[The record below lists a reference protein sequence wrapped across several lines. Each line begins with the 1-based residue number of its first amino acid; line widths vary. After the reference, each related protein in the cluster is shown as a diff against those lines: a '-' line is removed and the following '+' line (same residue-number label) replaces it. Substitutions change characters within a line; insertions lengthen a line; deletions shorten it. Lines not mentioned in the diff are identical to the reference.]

1 MKFGIYGDLGA
12 SMTSMLPSK
21 FVLPGS
27 FYTPLAVL
35 LSIPLSLPLHAQQI
49 MAGSGP
55 GNLVRTF
62 STDEAVLDAGEIRK
76 DLPCNVTPVK
86 PALGFDLRF
95 HSGYEITVPLKE
107 LAGNEDL
114 LTIIFRVTPDADKN
128 NPTYFSQHFSVP
140 KIEDEAKGDAYL
152 SGNFDAGEG
161 KYHLD
166 WLMRDRAERVCSS
179 SWDIDA
185 AVTAKDK
192 QGELSMAA
200 NSILS
205 SDNEVFR
212 EEPPVHRGGP
222 DGSLN
227 VKVMVNF
234 APQHASSAILKPL
247 DTSALV
253 SILRN
258 ISREPRI
265 CKFSIVAFNMTE
277 QRVLY
282 RQENTDQID
291 FPALGNAVQSLAPGR
306 VDFKKL
312 AVKNSETEFLATL
325 LQNELKKD
333 EPDAVI
339 LAGPKVMLDE
349 SVPADSLKTLENI
362 NYPVFYMNY
371 NLEPQRNPWRDAIGN
386 AVKKLR
392 GYEYTISRP
401 RDLWT
406 AWSDIMSHIVKMKPG
421 RQVTASS
428 K

>member
-1 MKFGIYGDLGA
+1 MP
-12 SMTSMLPSK
+12 SMLPLK
-21 FVLPGS
+21 FVPPRRFCTHIVIL
-27 FYTPLAVL
+27 
-35 LSIPLSLPLHAQQI
+35 LSLPLSVLNAQQV
-49 MAGSGP
+49 MQGSGP

-62 STDEAVLDAGEIRK
+62 STDEAVLDAGETRK
-76 DLPCNVTPVK
+76 DLPCNVTSVK
-86 PALGFDLRF
+86 PVLGFDLRF
-95 HSGYEITVPLKE
+95 HAGFEITVPLKE
-107 LAGNEDL
+107 LAGTEDL
-114 LTIIFRVTPDADKN
+114 LTIIFRVTPDADKDS
-128 NPTYFSQHFSVP
+128 PIYFSQRYSVP
-140 KIEDEAKGDAYL
+140 KIEDDAKGDAYL
-152 SGNFDAGEG
+152 SGNFDSGEG
-161 KYHLD
+161 KYHVD

-185 AVTAKDK
+185 NVSPKDK
-192 QGELSMAA
+192 QGDLSVAA
-200 NSILS
+200 NTILG
-205 SDNEVFR
+205 SDNELFVD
-212 EEPPVHRGGP
+212 EPPVRRTSA
-222 DGSLN
+222 DGALN

-234 APQHASSAILKPL
+234 APQKASSATLRPL

-282 RQENTDQID
+282 RQDNADQID

-312 AVKNSETEFLATL
+312 SVKNSETDFLSAL
-325 LQNELKKD
+325 LQKELKQSAA

-401 RDLWT
+401 KDLWT
-406 AWSDIMSHIVKMKPG
+406 AWSDIMSRIVKLKPG
-421 RQVTASS
+421 RQVATSS
-428 K
+428 Q

>member
-1 MKFGIYGDLGA
+1 MLRLR
-12 SMTSMLPSK
+12 SLPSK
-21 FVLPGS
+21 LVQPRS
-27 FYTPLAVL
+27 FYLPLVIL
-35 LSIPLSLPLHAQQI
+35 LSLPLSAPLHGQQI
-49 MAGSGP
+49 MQGSGP

-62 STDEAVLDAGEIRK
+62 STDEAVLDAGENRK
-76 DLPCNVTPVK
+76 DLPCTVTPVK
-86 PALGFDLRF
+86 PVLGFDLRF
-95 HSGYEITVPLKE
+95 HAGFEITLPLKE
-107 LAGNEDL
+107 LAGTEDL
-114 LTIIFRVTPDADKN
+114 LTIIFRVTPDADKD
-128 NPTYFSQHFSVP
+128 NPTYFSQRYTVP
-140 KIEDEAKGDAYL
+140 KIEDDAKGDAYL
-152 SGNFDAGEG
+152 SGNFDEGEG
-161 KYHLD
+161 KYHVD

-179 SWDIDA
+179 GWDA
-185 AVTAKDK
+185 EAVVNPKDK
-192 QGELSMAA
+192 QGDLSVPA
-200 NSILS
+200 NAILA
-205 SDNEVFR
+205 SDNELFR
-212 EEPPVHRGGP
+212 EEPPVRRSGT
-222 DGSLN
+222 DGALN

-234 APQHASSAILKPL
+234 AAQRASSATLRPL

-282 RQENTDQID
+282 RQDNADQID

-306 VDFKKL
+306 VDYKKL
-312 AVKNSETEFLATL
+312 AVKNSETDFLTSL
-325 LQNELKKD
+325 LQSELKHGSGQTKEE

-349 SVPADSLKTLENI
+349 GVPADSLKALENI
-362 NYPVFYMNY
+362 DFPVFYMNY

-401 RDLWT
+401 KDLWT
-406 AWSDIMSHIVKMKPG
+406 AWSDIMSRIVKLKPG

-428 K
+428 Q

>member
-1 MKFGIYGDLGA
+1 M
-12 SMTSMLPSK
+12 ME
-21 FVLPGS
+21 
-27 FYTPLAVL
+27 
-35 LSIPLSLPLHAQQI
+35 
-49 MAGSGP
+49 GSGP
-55 GNLVRTF
+55 GNMVHTF
-62 STDEAVLDAGEIRK
+62 STDEAVLDAGENRK
-76 DLPCNVTPVK
+76 DLPCNVTSVK
-86 PALGFDLRF
+86 PVLGFDLRF

-114 LTIIFRVTPDADKN
+114 LTIIFRVMADADKD
-128 NPTYFSQHFSVP
+128 NPIYFSQRYTVP
-140 KIEDEAKGDAYL
+140 KIEDDAKGDAYL
-152 SGNFDAGEG
+152 SGSFDLGEG
-161 KYHLD
+161 KYHVD

-179 SWDIDA
+179 SWDIES
-185 AVTAKDK
+185 VVSPKDK
-192 QGELSMAA
+192 QGDLSVTA
-200 NSILS
+200 NAILA
-205 SDNEVFR
+205 SDNDLFK
-212 EEPPVHRGGP
+212 EEPPVKRGGV
-222 DGSLN
+222 DGALN

-234 APQHASSAILKPL
+234 APQRASSAALRPL

-265 CKFSIVAFNMTE
+265 VKFSLVAFNMTE

-282 RQENTDQID
+282 RQDNADQID

-312 AVKNSETEFLATL
+312 AVKNSETDFLASL
-325 LQNELKKD
+325 LQSELKRSNSQ
-333 EPDAVI
+333 PDAVI

-362 NYPVFYMNY
+362 DYPVFYMNY

-401 RDLWT
+401 KDLWT
-406 AWSDIMSHIVKMKPG
+406 AWSDIMSRIVKLKPG
-421 RQVTASS
+421 RVVAASS
-428 K
+428 Q

>member
-1 MKFGIYGDLGA
+1 
-12 SMTSMLPSK
+12 MLPVK
-21 FVLPGS
+21 FVQPRS
-27 FYTPLAVL
+27 FYPHLA
-35 LSIPLSLPLHAQQI
+35 IILSLPLSVPLSAQQ
-49 MAGSGP
+49 MMQGSGP

-62 STDEAVLDAGEIRK
+62 STDEAVLDAGETRK
-76 DLPCNVTPVK
+76 DLPCNVTSVK
-86 PALGFDLRF
+86 PVLGFDLRF

-107 LAGNEDL
+107 LAGSEDL
-114 LTIIFRVTPDADKN
+114 LTIIFRVTPDADKD
-128 NPTYFSQHFSVP
+128 NPTYFSQRYTVP
-140 KIEDEAKGDAYL
+140 KIEDDAKGDAYL

-185 AVTAKDK
+185 AVSAKDK
-192 QGELSMAA
+192 QGELSVTA
-200 NSILS
+200 NSILA
-205 SDNEVFR
+205 SDNELFK
-212 EEPPVHRGGP
+212 EEPPVRRGGVN
-222 DGSLN
+222 GALN

-234 APQHASSAILKPL
+234 AAQRASSATLRPL

-282 RQENTDQID
+282 RQDNAEEID

-312 AVKNSETEFLATL
+312 AVKNSETDFLSSL
-325 LQNELKKD
+325 LQSELRKD

-401 RDLWT
+401 KDLWT
-406 AWSDIMSHIVKMKPG
+406 AWSDIMSRIVKLKPG

-428 K
+428 Q

>member
-1 MKFGIYGDLGA
+1 
-12 SMTSMLPSK
+12 MTSMLPVK
-21 FVLPGS
+21 FVQPRS
-27 FYTPLAVL
+27 FYTALAIILSTPVSVPLL
-35 LSIPLSLPLHAQQI
+35 AQQI
-49 MAGSGP
+49 MQGSGP

-62 STDEAVLDAGEIRK
+62 STDEAVLDAGEARK
-76 DLPCNVTPVK
+76 DLPCTVTSVK
-86 PALGFDLRF
+86 PVLGFDLRF
-95 HSGYEITVPLKE
+95 HSGYEITLPLKE

-114 LTIIFRVTPDADKN
+114 LTIIFRVTPDADKD
-128 NPTYFSQHFSVP
+128 NPTYFSQRYTVP
-140 KIEDEAKGDAYL
+140 KIEDDAKGDAYL
-152 SGNFDAGEG
+152 SGNFEAGEG
-161 KYHLD
+161 KYHVD
-166 WLMRDRAERVCSS
+166 WLMRDRSERVCSS
-179 SWDIDA
+179 SWD
-185 AVTAKDK
+185 VTAEVNPKDK
-192 QGELSMAA
+192 QGDLSVAA
-200 NSILS
+200 NTILA
-205 SDNEVFR
+205 SDNELFKD
-212 EEPPVHRGGP
+212 EPPVHRASAEGA
-222 DGSLN
+222 LN

-234 APQHASSAILKPL
+234 APQKASSATLKPL

-282 RQENTDQID
+282 RQDNADQID
-291 FPALGNAVQSLAPGR
+291 FPALGNALQSLAPGR

-312 AVKNSETEFLATL
+312 AVKNSETDFLATL

-349 SVPADSLKTLENI
+349 AVPPESLKPLENI

-371 NLEPQRNPWRDAIGN
+371 NLEPTRNPWRDAIGN

-392 GYEYTISRP
+392 GQEYTISRP
-401 RDLWT
+401 KDLWT
-406 AWSDIMSHIVKMKPG
+406 AWSDIMSRIVKLKPG

-428 K
+428 Q

>member
-1 MKFGIYGDLGA
+1 
-12 SMTSMLPSK
+12 MTSMLPPK
-21 FVLPGS
+21 FVQPCS
-27 FYTPLAVL
+27 FCTPLAL
-35 LSIPLSLPLHAQQI
+35 LLFVPVSVPLFAQQI
-49 MAGSGP
+49 MEGSGP
-55 GNLVRTF
+55 GNLVHTF
-62 STDEAVLDAGEIRK
+62 STDQAVLDAGENRK
-76 DLPCNVTPVK
+76 DLPCNVTSVK
-86 PALGFDLRF
+86 PVLGFDLRF
-95 HSGYEITVPLKE
+95 HSGFEITLPLKE

-114 LTIIFRVTPDADKN
+114 LTIIFRVTPDADKD
-128 NPTYFSQHFSVP
+128 NPIYFSQRYTVP
-140 KIEDEAKGDAYL
+140 KIEEDAKGDAYL

-161 KYHLD
+161 KYHVD
-166 WLMRDRAERVCSS
+166 WLMRDRSERVCSS
-179 SWDIDA
+179 SWDVDA
-185 AVTAKDK
+185 AVSAKDK
-192 QGELSMAA
+192 QGDLSVTA
-200 NSILS
+200 NSILA
-205 SDNEVFR
+205 SDNELFK
-212 EEPPVHRGGP
+212 EEPPVRRDRA
-222 DGSLN
+222 DGMLN

-234 APQHASSAILKPL
+234 APQRASSATLRPL

-258 ISREPRI
+258 ISREPKI

-282 RQENTDQID
+282 RQDNTDQID
-291 FPALGNAVQSLAPGR
+291 FPALGNAVLSLAPGR

-312 AVKNSETEFLATL
+312 AVKNSETDFLASL

-333 EPDAVI
+333 ETDAVI

-362 NYPVFYMNY
+362 SYPVFYMNY

-401 RDLWT
+401 KDLWT
-406 AWSDIMSHIVKMKPG
+406 AWSDIMSRIVKLKPG

-428 K
+428 Q

>member
-1 MKFGIYGDLGA
+1 
-12 SMTSMLPSK
+12 MLPAKS
-21 FVLPGS
+21 VQPRS
-27 FYTPLAVL
+27 FYTLTAILLLLPVPAPLL
-35 LSIPLSLPLHAQQI
+35 AQQI
-49 MAGSGP
+49 MQGSGP

-62 STDEAVLDAGEIRK
+62 STDQAVLDAGESRK

-86 PALGFDLRF
+86 PVLGFDLRF
-95 HSGYEITVPLKE
+95 HSGYEITLPLKE
-107 LAGNEDL
+107 MAGNEDM
-114 LTIIFRVTPDADKN
+114 LTIIFRVTPDGDKD
-128 NPTYFSQHFSVP
+128 NPTYFSQHYSVP
-140 KIEDEAKGDAYL
+140 KIEDDAKGDAYL
-152 SGNFDAGEG
+152 AGNFEAGEG
-161 KYHLD
+161 SYHVD
-166 WLMRDRAERVCSS
+166 WLMRDRSERVCSS
-179 SWDIDA
+179 GWDIKA
-185 AVTAKDK
+185 EVNPKDK
-192 QGELSMAA
+192 QGELSVAA
-200 NSILS
+200 NAVLA
-205 SDNEVFR
+205 SDNEIFK
-212 EEPPVHRGGP
+212 EEPPVRRGGA
-222 DGSLN
+222 DGALN

-234 APQHASSAILKPL
+234 APQKASSATLRPL

-282 RQENTDQID
+282 RQDNTDQID
-291 FPALGNAVQSLAPGR
+291 FPALGNAVQSIATGR
-306 VDFKKL
+306 VDYKKL
-312 AVKNSETEFLATL
+312 SVKNSETDFLATL

-333 EPDAVI
+333 QPDAVI

-349 SVPADSLKTLENI
+349 AVPADSLKVLENI

-401 RDLWT
+401 KDLWT
-406 AWSDIMSHIVKMKPG
+406 AWSDIMSRIVKLKPG

-428 K
+428 Q

>member
-1 MKFGIYGDLGA
+1 
-12 SMTSMLPSK
+12 MTSMLPFK
-21 FVLPGS
+21 FVQPRS
-27 FYTPLAVL
+27 FYTSLAIL
-35 LSIPLSLPLHAQQI
+35 LSVPLPAPLLAQQI
-49 MAGSGP
+49 MQGSGP

-62 STDEAVLDAGEIRK
+62 STDEAVLDAGETRK
-76 DLPCNVTPVK
+76 DLPCTVTSTKPV
-86 PALGFDLRF
+86 LGFDLRF
-95 HSGYEITVPLKE
+95 HAGYEITLPLKE
-107 LAGNEDL
+107 LAGTEDL
-114 LTIIFRVTPDADKN
+114 LTIIFRVTPDADKDS
-128 NPTYFSQHFSVP
+128 PTYFSQRYTVP
-140 KIEDEAKGDAYL
+140 KIEEDAKGDAYL
-152 SGNFDAGEG
+152 TGNFDSGEG
-161 KYHLD
+161 KYHVD

-179 SWDIDA
+179 SWEMDA
-185 AVTAKDK
+185 AVSARDK
-192 QGELSMAA
+192 QGELSVTA
-200 NSILS
+200 NSILA
-205 SDNEVFR
+205 SDNELFK
-212 EEPPVHRGGP
+212 EEPPVHRGGA
-222 DGSLN
+222 DGALN

-234 APQHASSAILKPL
+234 APQKASSATLRPL

-282 RQENTDQID
+282 RQDNTDQID

-312 AVKNSETEFLATL
+312 AVKNSETDFLASL
-325 LQNELKKD
+325 LQNELRRDQQKD
-333 EPDAVI
+333 AEPDAVI

-401 RDLWT
+401 KDLWT
-406 AWSDIMSHIVKMKPG
+406 AWSDIMSRIVKLKPG

-428 K
+428 Q

>member
-1 MKFGIYGDLGA
+1 
-12 SMTSMLPSK
+12 MTSMLPVK
-21 FVLPGS
+21 LVQPRS
-27 FYTPLAVL
+27 FYTPLAL
-35 LSIPLSLPLHAQQI
+35 FLSIPFSVHAQQI
-49 MAGSGP
+49 MQGSGP

-62 STDEAVLDAGEIRK
+62 STDEAVLDAGENRK
-76 DLPCNVTPVK
+76 DLPCTVTSAKPV
-86 PALGFDLRF
+86 LGFDLRF
-95 HSGYEITVPLKE
+95 HSGYEITLPLKE
-107 LAGNEDL
+107 LAGSEDL
-114 LTIIFRVTPDADKN
+114 LTIIFRVTPEADKDS
-128 NPTYFSQHFSVP
+128 PTYFSQRYTVP
-140 KIEDEAKGDAYL
+140 KIEEDAKGDAYL
-152 SGNFDAGEG
+152 SGNFDSGEG
-161 KYHLD
+161 KYHVD

-179 SWDIDA
+179 SWDVDA
-185 AVTAKDK
+185 AVSAKDK
-192 QGELSMAA
+192 QGELSVMA
-200 NSILS
+200 NSILA
-205 SDNEVFR
+205 SDNELFK
-212 EEPPVHRGGP
+212 EEPPVRRGGT
-222 DGSLN
+222 DGALN

-234 APQHASSAILKPL
+234 APQRASSATLRPL

-265 CKFSIVAFNMTE
+265 VKFSIVAFNMTE

-282 RQENTDQID
+282 RQDNTDQID

-312 AVKNSETEFLATL
+312 VVKNSETDFLATL
-325 LQNELKKD
+325 LQNELKRNEPKD
-333 EPDAVI
+333 GDPDAVI

-401 RDLWT
+401 KDLWT
-406 AWSDIMSHIVKMKPG
+406 AWSDIMSRIVKLKPG

-428 K
+428 Q

>member
-1 MKFGIYGDLGA
+1 
-12 SMTSMLPSK
+12 MTSMLPVK
-21 FVLPGS
+21 LVQPRS
-27 FYTPLAVL
+27 FYTALAIILSTPVSVPLL
-35 LSIPLSLPLHAQQI
+35 AQQI
-49 MAGSGP
+49 MQGSGP

-62 STDEAVLDAGEIRK
+62 STDEAVLDAGEARK
-76 DLPCNVTPVK
+76 DLPCTVTSVK
-86 PALGFDLRF
+86 PVLGFDLRF
-95 HSGYEITVPLKE
+95 HSGYEITLPLKE

-114 LTIIFRVTPDADKN
+114 LTIIFRVTPDADKD
-128 NPTYFSQHFSVP
+128 NPTYFSQRYTVP
-140 KIEDEAKGDAYL
+140 KIEDDAKGDAYL
-152 SGNFDAGEG
+152 SGNFEAGEG
-161 KYHLD
+161 KYHVD
-166 WLMRDRAERVCSS
+166 WLMRDRSERVCSS
-179 SWDIDA
+179 SWD
-185 AVTAKDK
+185 VTAEVNPKDK
-192 QGELSMAA
+192 QGDLSVAA
-200 NSILS
+200 NTILA
-205 SDNEVFR
+205 SDNELFKD
-212 EEPPVHRGGP
+212 EPPVHRASAEGA
-222 DGSLN
+222 LN

-234 APQHASSAILKPL
+234 APQKASSATLKPL

-282 RQENTDQID
+282 RQDNADQID
-291 FPALGNAVQSLAPGR
+291 FPALGNALQSLAPGR

-312 AVKNSETEFLATL
+312 AVKNSETDFLATL

-349 SVPADSLKTLENI
+349 AVPAESLKPLENI

-371 NLEPQRNPWRDAIGN
+371 NLEPTRNPWRDAIGN

-392 GYEYTISRP
+392 GQEYTISRP
-401 RDLWT
+401 KDLWT
-406 AWSDIMSHIVKMKPG
+406 AWSDIMSRIVKLKPG

-428 K
+428 Q

>member
-1 MKFGIYGDLGA
+1 MI
-12 SMTSMLPSK
+12 SMLPAK
-21 FVLPGS
+21 FVQPRS
-27 FYTPLAVL
+27 FYTHLAIL
-35 LSIPLSLPLHAQQI
+35 LSIPLSVPVCAQQI
-49 MAGSGP
+49 MQGSGP

-62 STDEAVLDAGEIRK
+62 STDEAVLDAGENRK
-76 DLPCNVTPVK
+76 DLPCNVTSVK
-86 PALGFDLRF
+86 PILGFDLRF
-95 HSGYEITVPLKE
+95 HAGYEITLPLKE
-107 LAGNEDL
+107 LAGSEDL
-114 LTIIFRVTPDADKN
+114 LTIIFRVTPEADKD
-128 NPTYFSQHFSVP
+128 NPTYFSQRYTVP
-140 KIEDEAKGDAYL
+140 KIEDDAKGDAYL
-152 SGNFDAGEG
+152 SGNFEAGEG
-161 KYHLD
+161 KYHID

-179 SWDIDA
+179 GWDIDA
-185 AVTAKDK
+185 AVNTKDK
-192 QGELSMAA
+192 QGDLSVTA
-200 NSILS
+200 NSILA
-205 SDNEVFR
+205 SDNELFK
-212 EEPPVHRGGP
+212 EEPPVQRGGTE
-222 DGSLN
+222 GMLN

-234 APQHASSAILKPL
+234 APQRASSATLRPL
-247 DTSALV
+247 DTSALI

-282 RQENTDQID
+282 RQDNTDQID

-312 AVKNSETEFLATL
+312 AVKNSETDFLATL
-325 LQNELKKD
+325 LQNELRKD
-333 EPDAVI
+333 ESDAVI

-349 SVPADSLKTLENI
+349 SVPADSLKALENI

-401 RDLWT
+401 KDLWT
-406 AWSDIMSHIVKMKPG
+406 AWSDIMSRIVKLKPG

-428 K
+428 Q

>member
-1 MKFGIYGDLGA
+1 
-12 SMTSMLPSK
+12 MTSMLPVK
-21 FVLPGS
+21 PVQPRS
-27 FYTPLAVL
+27 FY
-35 LSIPLSLPLHAQQI
+35 LPLVLILSSSVSAPLLAQQI
-49 MAGSGP
+49 MQGSGP

-62 STDEAVLDAGEIRK
+62 STDEAVLDAGESRK

-86 PALGFDLRF
+86 PVLGFDLRF
-95 HSGYEITVPLKE
+95 HSGYEITLPLKE
-107 LAGNEDL
+107 LAGSEDL
-114 LTIIFRVTPDADKN
+114 LTIIFRVTPDADKD
-128 NPTYFSQHFSVP
+128 NPTYFSQHYSVP
-140 KIEDEAKGDAYL
+140 KIEDDAKGDAYL
-152 SGNFDAGEG
+152 SGSFEAGEG
-161 KYHLD
+161 SYHVD
-166 WLMRDRAERVCSS
+166 WLMRDRSERVCSS
-179 SWDIDA
+179 GWDIKA
-185 AVTAKDK
+185 EVSPKDK
-192 QGELSMAA
+192 QGELSVAA
-200 NSILS
+200 NAILA
-205 SDNEVFR
+205 SDNEIFK
-212 EEPPVHRGGP
+212 EEPPVHRGGN
-222 DGSLN
+222 DGALN

-234 APQHASSAILKPL
+234 APQKASSATLRPL

-282 RQENTDQID
+282 RQDNTDQID
-291 FPALGNAVQSLAPGR
+291 FPALGNAVQSIATGR
-306 VDFKKL
+306 VDYKKL
-312 AVKNSETEFLATL
+312 SVKNSETDFLATL
-325 LQNELKKD
+325 LQNELRKD

-349 SVPADSLKTLENI
+349 SVPADSLKPLENI

-401 RDLWT
+401 KDLWS
-406 AWSDIMSHIVKMKPG
+406 AWSDIMSRIVKLKPG

-428 K
+428 Q

>member
-1 MKFGIYGDLGA
+1 M
-12 SMTSMLPSK
+12 MPVK
-21 FVLPGS
+21 FVRPRRCYS
-27 FYTPLAVL
+27 HLAIVL
-35 LSIPLSLPLHAQQI
+35 SVPLSLSLQAQQV
-49 MAGSGP
+49 MQGSGP

-62 STDEAVLDAGEIRK
+62 STDEAVLDAGETRK
-76 DLPCNVTPVK
+76 DLPCNVTSVK
-86 PALGFDLRF
+86 PVLGFDLRF
-95 HSGYEITVPLKE
+95 HAGYEITLPLKE

-114 LTIIFRVTPDADKN
+114 LTIIFRVTPAADKD
-128 NPTYFSQHFSVP
+128 NPTYFSQHYSVP
-140 KIEDEAKGDAYL
+140 KIEDDAKGDAYL
-152 SGNFDAGEG
+152 SGNFDSGEG
-161 KYHLD
+161 KYHVD

-185 AVTAKDK
+185 SVSAKDK
-192 QGELSMAA
+192 QGDLSVAA
-200 NSILS
+200 NSILA
-205 SDNEVFR
+205 SDNELFK
-212 EEPPVHRGGP
+212 EEPPVHRDSL
-222 DGSLN
+222 DGMLN

-234 APQHASSAILKPL
+234 AAQHASSATLRPL

-282 RQENTDQID
+282 RQDNADQID

-312 AVKNSETEFLATL
+312 VVKNSETDFLASL
-325 LQNELKKD
+325 LQNELKRD

-401 RDLWT
+401 KDLWT
-406 AWSDIMSHIVKMKPG
+406 AWSDIMTRIVKLKPG
-421 RQVTASS
+421 RQVAASS
-428 K
+428 Q

>member
-1 MKFGIYGDLGA
+1 
-12 SMTSMLPSK
+12 MTSMSHPRC
-21 FVLPGS
+21 VRPRS
-27 FYTPLAVL
+27 FYTPLV
-35 LSIPLSLPLHAQQI
+35 IVLSLPLSVPIQAQQV
-49 MAGSGP
+49 MQGSGP
-55 GNLVRTF
+55 GNLVSTF
-62 STDEAVLDAGEIRK
+62 STDAAVLDAGETRK
-76 DLPCNVTPVK
+76 DLPCNVTSVK
-86 PALGFDLRF
+86 PVLGFDLRF
-95 HSGYEITVPLKE
+95 HSGYEITTPLKE

-114 LTIIFRVTPDADKN
+114 LTIIFRVTPEADKDN
-128 NPTYFSQHFSVP
+128 ATYFSQHYAVP
-140 KIEDEAKGDAYL
+140 KIEEDAKGDAYL
-152 SGNFDAGEG
+152 SGNFDSGEG
-161 KYHLD
+161 KYHID

-185 AVTAKDK
+185 SVSAKDK
-192 QGELSMAA
+192 QGELSVTT
-200 NSILS
+200 NSVLA
-205 SDNEVFR
+205 SDNEFFK
-212 EEPPVHRGGP
+212 EEPPVRR
-222 DGSLN
+222 DGLDGMLN

-234 APQHASSAILKPL
+234 APQHASSATLRPI

-282 RQENTDQID
+282 RQDNADQID

-306 VDFKKL
+306 IDFKKL
-312 AVKNSETEFLATL
+312 AVKNSETDFLASL
-325 LQNELKKD
+325 LQKELKKD
-333 EPDAVI
+333 QTDAVI

-401 RDLWT
+401 KDLWS
-406 AWSDIMSHIVKMKPG
+406 AWSDIMSRIVKLKPG
-421 RQVTASS
+421 RQIATSS
-428 K
+428 Q

>member
-1 MKFGIYGDLGA
+1 M
-12 SMTSMLPSK
+12 
-21 FVLPGS
+21 
-27 FYTPLAVL
+27 
-35 LSIPLSLPLHAQQI
+35 Q
-49 MAGSGP
+49 GSGP

-62 STDEAVLDAGEIRK
+62 STDEAVLDAGENRK
-76 DLPCNVTPVK
+76 DLPCTVTPVK
-86 PALGFDLRF
+86 PVLGFDLRF
-95 HSGYEITVPLKE
+95 HAGFEITLPLKE
-107 LAGNEDL
+107 LAGSEDL
-114 LTIIFRVTPDADKN
+114 LTIIFRVTPDADKDS
-128 NPTYFSQHFSVP
+128 PIYFSQRYTVP
-140 KIEDEAKGDAYL
+140 KIEDDAKGDAYL

-161 KYHLD
+161 KYHID

-179 SWDIDA
+179 SWDA
-185 AVTAKDK
+185 EATVNPKDK
-192 QGELSMAA
+192 QGDLSVPA
-200 NSILS
+200 NAILA
-205 SDNEVFR
+205 SDNELFR
-212 EEPPVHRGGP
+212 EEPPVRRASS
-222 DGSLN
+222 DGALN

-234 APQHASSAILKPL
+234 AAQRASSATLRPL

-282 RQENTDQID
+282 RQDNADQID

-312 AVKNSETEFLATL
+312 AVKNSETDFLTSL
-325 LQNELKKD
+325 LQSELKHGQGQGKD
-333 EPDAVI
+333 EEPDAVI

-349 SVPADSLKTLENI
+349 GVPTDSLKALENI
-362 NYPVFYMNY
+362 DFPVFYMNY

-401 RDLWT
+401 KDLWT
-406 AWSDIMSHIVKMKPG
+406 AWSDIMSRIVKLKPG

-428 K
+428 Q

>member
-1 MKFGIYGDLGA
+1 
-12 SMTSMLPSK
+12 MTSMLPVK
-21 FVLPGS
+21 FVQPRS
-27 FYTPLAVL
+27 FYTALAIILSTPVSVPLL
-35 LSIPLSLPLHAQQI
+35 AQQI
-49 MAGSGP
+49 MQGSGP

-62 STDEAVLDAGEIRK
+62 STDEAVLDAGEARK
-76 DLPCNVTPVK
+76 DLPCTVTPVK
-86 PALGFDLRF
+86 PVLGFDLRF
-95 HSGYEITVPLKE
+95 HSGYEITLPLKE

-114 LTIIFRVTPDADKN
+114 LTIIFRVTPDADKD
-128 NPTYFSQHFSVP
+128 NPTYFSQRYTVP
-140 KIEDEAKGDAYL
+140 KIEDDAKGDAYL
-152 SGNFDAGEG
+152 SGNFEAGEG
-161 KYHLD
+161 KYHVD
-166 WLMRDRAERVCSS
+166 WLMRDRSERVCSS
-179 SWDIDA
+179 SWD
-185 AVTAKDK
+185 VTAEVNPKDK
-192 QGELSMAA
+192 QGDLSVAA
-200 NSILS
+200 NTILA
-205 SDNEVFR
+205 SDNELFKD
-212 EEPPVHRGGP
+212 EPPVHRASAEGA
-222 DGSLN
+222 LN

-234 APQHASSAILKPL
+234 APQKASSATLKPL

-282 RQENTDQID
+282 RQDNADQID
-291 FPALGNAVQSLAPGR
+291 FPALGNALQSLAPGR

-312 AVKNSETEFLATL
+312 AVKNSETDFLATL

-349 SVPADSLKTLENI
+349 AVPPESLKPLENI

-371 NLEPQRNPWRDAIGN
+371 NLEPTRNPWRDAIGN

-392 GYEYTISRP
+392 GQEYTISRP
-401 RDLWT
+401 KDLWT
-406 AWSDIMSHIVKMKPG
+406 AWSDIMSRIVKLKPG

-428 K
+428 Q